1 MARTAIGLYY
11 LFMLWV
17 AANILT
23 PGLIA
28 PANQELQKATG
39 WQVPLIGKEANQMQ
53 PPTPKE

>member
-1 MARTAIGLYY
+1 MVKTAIGLYY

-28 PANQELQKATG
+28 PAQQEVQKATG
-39 WQVPLIGKEANQMQ
+39 WQVPSMQQMQ
-53 PPTPKE
+53 PPTAKE